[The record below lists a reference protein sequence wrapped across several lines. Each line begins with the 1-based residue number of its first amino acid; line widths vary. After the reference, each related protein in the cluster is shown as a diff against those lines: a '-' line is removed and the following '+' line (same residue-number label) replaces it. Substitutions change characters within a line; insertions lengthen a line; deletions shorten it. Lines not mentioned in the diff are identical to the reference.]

1 MEITKVAKRLKEIDL
16 YINSRK
22 GETLLCSNYRAKLL
36 CTTNNQNYFKNH
48 SKTPWYSHRQENAKW
63 SDWRFRKRRRCHRD
77 HIANV
82 IWYANRFLM
91 LSNTR
96 DSGNLRITWEHQCG
110 REISRDHYFTT
121 RKPQPRNVRIYTNTR
136 FKMRKE
142 ILQGCILS
150 PSAFKE
156 YLQSSHAKSGLND
169 TGIVVKLDGKNI
181 NKRRYADDSTLL
193 AEIAHNLIGF

>member
-1 MEITKVAKRLKEIDL
+1 
-16 YINSRK
+16 
-22 GETLLCSNYRAKLL
+22 
-36 CTTNNQNYFKNH
+36 
-48 SKTPWYSHRQENAKW
+48 
-63 SDWRFRKRRRCHRD
+63 
-77 HIANV
+77 
-82 IWYANRFLM
+82 
-91 LSNTR
+91 
-96 DSGNLRITWEHQCG
+96 
-110 REISRDHYFTT
+110 
-121 RKPQPRNVRIYTNTR
+121 
-136 FKMRKE
+136 MRKE